1 MSITLKI
8 DNPNQ
13 FEEQLLTF
21 VKQQKEGLH
30 EITVDV
36 LNNFLN
42 SFQKKENFSFQKKDP
57 KKHSRMIKRTYD
69 SNDVDEVALLH
80 IEDSAKYVH
89 DLRREKR

>member
-21 VKQQKEGLH
+21 VKHQKEGLQ

-42 SFQKKENFSFQKKDP
+42 SFQKNENFSFQKKDP
-57 KKHSRMIKRTYD
+57 KKHSRMIQRTYD